1 MKIVDTVPYFLDN
14 YQPSINFLRSYY
26 MKFPGIFK
34 EYFLYHC
41 KDTEERHIQSIKR
54 YPQVLTSIKLIH
66 NEIVTII
73 KEVEQNYLGMYQ
85 VNFPIDIYLIVGGF
99 GSNAYSHKQII
110 PNVTFALEKLSPE
123 SSHLQAII
131 AHELGHVTHNIISD
145 KAGNEWSKMEW
156 NNPLI
161 WLFQEGAATHFSR
174 KTSPGLSSSVYFSYD
189 DNGDEWLEFASAHKK
204 EIQLEFA
211 KDLAKSTPQQ
221 IFREWFSINGG
232 KTFGFPRLAYF
243 LGDLLFQE
251 KVLQVGEMNAIISW
265 KDHNFEEVVNSWLE
279 Y

>member
-1 MKIVDTVPYFLDN
+1 MRIIDTVPYFLEN

-26 MKFPGIFK
+26 MNFPEIFR

-41 KDTEERHIQSIKR
+41 KDTEERHIQSITR
-54 YPQVLTSIKLIH
+54 YPQVFTSIQLIH

-73 KEVEQNYLGMYQ
+73 KEVEYNYLSMYQ
-85 VNFPIDIYLIVGGF
+85 VNFPIDVYLIVGGF
-99 GSNAYSHKQII
+99 GSNAYTHKQII

-123 SSHLQAII
+123 SSHLRAII

-145 KAGNEWSKMEW
+145 KAGNDWSKVDW
-156 NNPLI
+156 NSPLT

-174 KTSPGLSSSVYFSYD
+174 ITSPGLSSSIYFSYD
-189 DNGDEWLEFASAHKK
+189 DNGDEWLAFASSHKE
-204 EIQLEFA
+204 EIQFEFA
-211 KDLAKSTPQQ
+211 KGLAECSPQE

-243 LGDLLFQE
+243 LGDMLFQE
-251 KVLQVGEMNAIISW
+251 IVLQVGEMNAITAW
-265 KDHNFEEVVNSWLE
+265 KDHGFKDTINTWLD